1 MTERLKQMVRT
12 YKENGDRVDEV
23 LFQEVNAVIA
33 RAEYLQETLMIKN
46 EKEGGVN
53 EVS

>member
-1 MTERLKQMVRT
+1 MTEGLKEMVRT

-23 LFQEVNAVIA
+23 LYQEVNSVVA
-33 RAEYLQETLMIKN
+33 RLEYLQEALTVKN